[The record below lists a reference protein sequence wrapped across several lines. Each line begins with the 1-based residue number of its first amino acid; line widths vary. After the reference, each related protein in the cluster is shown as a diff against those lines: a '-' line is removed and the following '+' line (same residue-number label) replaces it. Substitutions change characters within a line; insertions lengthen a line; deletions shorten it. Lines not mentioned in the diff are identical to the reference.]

1 MSIILEEG
9 KTVGVWY
16 VAGSLVEG
24 RDQDWL
30 GHIGYE
36 DIDGIRKVVLQYRF
50 RYYSGIETGDPSL
63 DGDRKSWYRVESTG
77 EASEEVVQE
86 AISAVRH
93 IIQLIQVRYKA
104 KSYTEILVKDFPNF
118 QAFLDN
124 FSAQPFAHVKVQEKP
139 HEC

>member
-9 KTVGVWY
+9 KTVGIWY
-16 VAGSLVEG
+16 VAGAVEQQ
-24 RDQDWL
+24 DQDFL
-30 GHIGYE
+30 AHIGYE
-36 DIDGIRKVVLQYRF
+36 DIEGIRKVVLQYRF

-63 DGDRKSWYRVESTG
+63 DGDRKSWYRMESTA
-77 EASEEVVQE
+77 EASEEFVQD
-86 AISAVRH
+86 AISAIRSTVKLV
-93 IIQLIQVRYKA
+93 QARYKA